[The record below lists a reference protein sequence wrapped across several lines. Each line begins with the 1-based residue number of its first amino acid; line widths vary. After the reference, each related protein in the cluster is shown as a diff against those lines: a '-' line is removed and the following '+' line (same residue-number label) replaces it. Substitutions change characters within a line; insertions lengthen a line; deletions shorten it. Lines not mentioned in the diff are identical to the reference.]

1 MEPIVEQ
8 AQSDKVFS
16 RAVRRAK
23 AARFSL
29 VALAIGSSFGIFAVL
44 SGAIIEA
51 KASFY
56 SALISSLGLAGFIT
70 AIISTCTLV
79 VTTTGTL
86 SALVLGWRGD
96 RRQSQE
102 FRLKIEQL
110 ELQIAE
116 MREKSAKTM
125 SGPPAN

>member
-1 MEPIVEQ
+1 MKPTGEQ

-16 RAVRRAK
+16 KAVRRAK

-29 VALAIGSSFGIFAVL
+29 VALVIGVSFGIFAVL
-44 SGAIIEA
+44 SGAVLEE
-51 KASFY
+51 ASFY

-70 AIISTCTLV
+70 AIISTCTLI
-79 VTTTGTL
+79 VTTTGTI

-116 MREKSAKTM
+116 MREKLVKTM
-125 SGPPAN
+125 PGPPAN